1 MKQKIDENQLVS
13 GNLKKLFLRYLYP
26 SVASTLLIAGN
37 YLIDTICV
45 GMKIGET
52 GLAALNVVVPVTGLL
67 YALGYLFSFGS
78 SNLFSN
84 HMGEGN
90 AKLARKNYGTA
101 VAALLALSLAIMI
114 PGLIFNRQ
122 ISSVLC
128 AGASF
133 QSMTE
138 DYLRY
143 VFLFAPFYCF
153 ETFYNVY
160 MRNDGAPGFSMLGT
174 VLTCGTNIVLDILFV
189 WEFHWGM
196 AGASLAT
203 GLALLIGFF
212 GVFSGTLRKG
222 SSLKLRNS
230 GFCWKLLPEILQ
242 NGAPDFLRELS
253 SSLVVLMVNVILLR
267 ISGDTAVSAYGVIA
281 NLGNVVMCGLAG
293 VSNAVQPLISFNY
306 GAGQPKR
313 VKSLLGLAMRASLI
327 LSAAYVIFAELRPDL
342 LVAAFLDDPTP
353 ALSLLS
359 TKGIRVISPGYIL
372 GGLSIVVN
380 IYFEAVH
387 MPNQAF
393 WAAMVRGL
401 IAPVVGTA
409 VCALLWDI
417 DGVWLSFLVTEA
429 VSLIAVGL
437 LYAGAQK
444 KVITGDALPDE

>member
-1 MKQKIDENQLVS
+1 MKQRNDENQLAS
-13 GNLKKLFLRYLYP
+13 GNLKKLFLRYLCP
-26 SVASTLLIAGN
+26 SVGSTLLIAGN

-67 YALGYLFSFGS
+67 YALGYLFAFGS

-84 HMGEGN
+84 HMGEGSS
-90 AKLARKNYGTA
+90 KLARKYYGTA
-101 VAALLALSLAIMI
+101 VAALLTLALAIMI
-114 PGLIFNRQ
+114 PGLIFNHE
-122 ISSVLC
+122 ISSFLC

-133 QSMTE
+133 QPMTE
-138 DYLRY
+138 EYLWY

-189 WEFHWGM
+189 WEFQWGM
-196 AGASLAT
+196 FGASLAT

-212 GVFSGTLRKG
+212 GVFSGTLRKD
-222 SSLKLRNS
+222 SYLKIRNS
-230 GFCWKLLPEILQ
+230 GFGWRLLPEILQ

-253 SSLVVLMVNVILLR
+253 SALVVLLVNVILLR

-281 NLGNVVMCGLAG
+281 NLGNVVICGLAG

-313 VKSLLGLAMRASLI
+313 VRSLLGLAMRASLI
-327 LSAAYVIFAELRPDL
+327 LSMAYVIFAELRPDL
-342 LVAAFLDDPTP
+342 LVATFLDDPTP
-353 ALSLLS
+353 ALLLLS
-359 TKGIRVISPGYIL
+359 TKGIRIISPGYIL
-372 GGLSIVVN
+372 AGLSIVVN

-387 MPNQAF
+387 MPSRAF
-393 WAAMVRGL
+393 WAATVRGL
-401 IAPVVGTA
+401 IAPVVSIVA
-409 VCALLWDI
+409 CVLLWDI
-417 DGVWLSFLVTEA
+417 DGVWISFLMTETI
-429 VSLIAVGL
+429 SLLMVAL
-437 LYAGAQK
+437 LYVRSQK
-444 KVITGDALPDE
+444 AVMTGDALPDK

>member
-1 MKQKIDENQLVS
+1 
-13 GNLKKLFLRYLYP
+13 
-26 SVASTLLIAGN
+26 
-37 YLIDTICV
+37 
-45 GMKIGET
+45 
-52 GLAALNVVVPVTGLL
+52 
-67 YALGYLFSFGS
+67 
-78 SNLFSN
+78 
-84 HMGEGN
+84 
-90 AKLARKNYGTA
+90 
-101 VAALLALSLAIMI
+101 
-114 PGLIFNRQ
+114 
-122 ISSVLC
+122 
-128 AGASF
+128 
-133 QSMTE
+133 
-138 DYLRY
+138 
-143 VFLFAPFYCF
+143 
-153 ETFYNVY
+153 
-160 MRNDGAPGFSMLGT
+160 
-174 VLTCGTNIVLDILFV
+174 
-189 WEFHWGM
+189 
-196 AGASLAT
+196 
-203 GLALLIGFF
+203 
-212 GVFSGTLRKG
+212 
-222 SSLKLRNS
+222 
-230 GFCWKLLPEILQ
+230 
-242 NGAPDFLRELS
+242 
-253 SSLVVLMVNVILLR
+253 MVNVILLR

-401 IAPVVGTA
+401 IAPVVSTA
-409 VCALLWDI
+409 VCALLGDI